1 MIGIPV
7 VSENQ
12 QKRTVKMIEQQR
24 GKYILK
30 CFTQMTALW
39 SVGPLLTTHAFGI
52 MMSFKCDKVT
62 VHGQ

>member
-1 MIGIPV
+1 M
-7 VSENQ
+7 
-12 QKRTVKMIEQQR
+12 TEQQR

-30 CFTQMTALW
+30 CFTQMTVLW